1 MIFKSYV
8 IYIFYVYIYLIYQ
21 ICNIKFY
28 FIFMINLYDKLK
40 FYTVKFL
47 IKIGLLQIQ
56 LLSV

>member
-28 FIFMINLYDKLK
+28 FIFMINLYDKLN